1 MVKCTV
7 IKFQFIK
14 IKQEDV
20 DWKHDWSSAFY
31 LAAETS
37 LLRREEEYLVFDMS
51 DTVNGIGGAMGLFR
65 GLSVLDLAFQIIVM
79 IRFALNL
86 LDKKQKVTKKK
97 QLNKC

>member
-51 DTVNGIGGAMGLFR
+51 DTVNGIGGAMGLFLGWSLLFLVR
-65 GLSVLDLAFQIIVM
+65 QLASVVRDLYS
-79 IRFALNL
+79 RCGRYW
-86 LDKKQKVTKKK
+86 KK
-97 QLNKC
+97 N